1 MARNIMIQGT
11 GSSVGKSIIAAGLCR
26 ILKNAGYKVAPF
38 KAQNM
43 SLNSYV
49 TSEGGEM
56 GRAQV
61 VQAEACGIEPS
72 VLMNPI
78 LIKPTG
84 DQSSQVIVLGK
95 VYRQLRA
102 DEYYQVVPELTETV
116 RRAYEELAANYDI
129 IVLEGAGSPA
139 EINLYHRD
147 IVNMGMARIADAPVL
162 LVGDIEKGGVF
173 ASVFGTVSLL
183 PEEDRRRVKGWIIN
197 KFRGSVSILEPGIK
211 ELEGLMGIPC
221 LGVVPYV
228 KLNLEEEDG
237 AVELLDNRSARPLS
251 STPGDDNNVDTI
263 IGVIR
268 LPHISNFTDFDVFSR
283 LPHTRVVYANH
294 PSQLEN
300 VDIIILPGSKN
311 TIGDLTYLEN
321 AGFVEAIK
329 RHYREGGFVIGVCG
343 GYQMLGKE
351 IRDPHHTESQR
362 ERVEGIGLLDIITEF
377 RTQKITSQVQ
387 GHFLPTACSWTRE
400 LAGRHFRGYE
410 IHMGVSRFGPE
421 ARPLLC
427 CVKNDGSIYE
437 DGTFSADGRVLGSY
451 VHGLFDDPVIAA
463 EIINNVRRSRGL
475 PEIGASGLDYR
486 LTKDLEFQRW
496 ADILS
501 VTLDIDRIFD
511 LIFGSRR
518 HYITSSSKTSH
529 RYAQMGTD

>member
-11 GSSVGKSIIAAGLCR
+11 GSSVGKSIIVAGLCR

-49 TSEGGEM
+49 TAEGGEM

-61 VQAEACGIEPS
+61 VQAEASGIEPS

-84 DQSSQVIVLGK
+84 DMSSQVIVLGK
-95 VYRQLRA
+95 VYRQLGA
-102 DEYYQVVPELTETV
+102 DEYYQVVPELVETV
-116 RRAYEELAANYDI
+116 KRAYDELAANYDV

-147 IVNMGMARIADAPVL
+147 IVNMGMARMADAPVL

-197 KFRGSVSILEPGIK
+197 KFRGSVSILDPGIR
-211 ELEGLMGIPC
+211 ELERIMDIPC

-237 AVELLDNRSARPLS
+237 AVELLENRGIGPASLTDS
-251 STPGDDNNVDTI
+251 EEDNNNKDTTVC
-263 IGVIR
+263 VIR
-268 LPHISNFTDFDVFSR
+268 LPHISNFTDFDVFSK
-283 LPHTRVVYANH
+283 LPNTRVIYANH
-294 PSQLEN
+294 PSQLDN

-321 AGFVEAIK
+321 AGFVEAIM
-329 RHYREGGFVIGVCG
+329 RHYHRGGFVIGVCG

-351 IRDPHHTESQR
+351 IHDPHHTESQR
-362 ERVEGIGLLDIITEF
+362 EKVAGLGLLDIVTVF
-377 RTQKITSQVQ
+377 ATQKITSQVQ
-387 GHFLPTACSWTRE
+387 GHFLPSACSWTQR
-400 LAGRHFRGYE
+400 LAGKHFRGYE
-410 IHMGVSRFGPE
+410 IHMGVSRLGPG
-421 ARPLLC
+421 AQPLLC
-427 CVKNDGSIYE
+427 CVKNDGSLYE
-437 DGTFSADGRVLGSY
+437 DGTFSADGRVVGSY

-463 EIINNVRRSRGL
+463 EVINHVRRSRGW
-475 PEIGASGLDYR
+475 PEINCGSLDYR
-486 LTKDLEFQRW
+486 LAKDLEFQRW

-501 VTLDIDRIFD
+501 ASLDIDRIFE
-511 LIFGSRR
+511 LIFG
-518 HYITSSSKTSH
+518 
-529 RYAQMGTD
+529 D